1 MRFGAPAVR
10 ALMDAAQADL
20 VARYGSGDENPVE
33 AVQFDPPEGAFL
45 IARLA
50 GEPVACAGWRILSHF
65 FDVGMPDDVAEMK
78 RMYAV
83 PAVRGRGVARE
94 LLLALED
101 SARQH
106 GMRRMVLESAA
117 RSPEAIRFYEKN
129 GYERITNY
137 GYYKDEPDC
146 ISLGRDL

>member
-1 MRFGAPAVR
+1 MRFGAPASQ
-10 ALMDAAQADL
+10 ALVAAAQADM
-20 VARYGSGDENPVE
+20 VARYGSGDNPVE

-45 IARLA
+45 IAWLA
-50 GEPVACAGWRILSHF
+50 GEPVACGGWRTLSHF
-65 FDVGMPDDVAEMK
+65 FDAGMPEDVAEMK

-83 PAVRGRGVARE
+83 PAVRGRGVARA

-106 GMRRMVLESAA
+106 GMRRMVLESAT

-146 ISLGRDL
+146 VSLGRDL